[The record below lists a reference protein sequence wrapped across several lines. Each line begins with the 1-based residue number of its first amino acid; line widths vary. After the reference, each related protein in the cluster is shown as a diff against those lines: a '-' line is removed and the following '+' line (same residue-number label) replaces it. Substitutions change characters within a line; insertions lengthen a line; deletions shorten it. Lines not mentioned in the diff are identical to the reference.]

1 MESIKVRQI
10 EIQQDIK
17 DVKLT
22 NMTVPKVEEIAKP
35 KEEKRLYPNL
45 QYTSIE
51 NDEYMT

>member
-10 EIQQDIK
+10 EIQQDIR

-22 NMTVPKVEEIAKP
+22 NMTVPKGEEIAKP

-45 QYTSIE
+45 QYNVE
-51 NDEYMT
+51 NDVYMT